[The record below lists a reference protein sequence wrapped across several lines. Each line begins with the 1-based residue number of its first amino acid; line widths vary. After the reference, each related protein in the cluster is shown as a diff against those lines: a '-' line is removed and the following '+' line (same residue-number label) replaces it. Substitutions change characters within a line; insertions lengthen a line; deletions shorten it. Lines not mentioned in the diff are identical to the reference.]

1 MKRVVGFLVLLAL
14 AVGASASVDLFFTS
28 SADPYGLRVPSLA
41 FLHAGANGTDY
52 RDGYEL
58 TKDAGGA
65 YLTPPLGP
73 LPDAV
78 VDCSTGQWAYVWGR
92 FNNEPPEAWINGVA
106 IRIEGALPGVGN
118 IAWYLC
124 NNVADPN
131 IREKRWDGDSEL
143 FYMNPPG
150 LIAITAYG
158 IPNANADVPWDLYA
172 ASTRT
177 FLLGAVKCPTCPGE
191 LTFVL
196 GQIPI
201 HYKSQPH
208 PAVNVLNKVVCVP
221 EPTTV
226 LLLALASAVF
236 RRR

>member
-1 MKRVVGFLVLLAL
+1 MKRMVGFLVLVAL
-14 AVGASASVDLFFTS
+14 VTGASASVDLFFTS

-41 FLHAGANGTDY
+41 FLHTAGNGTDY

-78 VDCSTGQWAYVWGR
+78 VDCSTGQWAYIWGR
-92 FNNEPPEAWINGVA
+92 FNNEPPDAWINGVA
-106 IRIEGALPGVGN
+106 IGVDGALPGVGN

-124 NNVADPN
+124 ENSNDPN
-131 IREKRWDGDSEL
+131 IGKRRWDGNEM
-143 FYMNPPG
+143 FYSNPAG
-150 LIAITAYG
+150 LIAITTYG

-177 FLLGAVKCPTCPGE
+177 FLLGAVKCANCPGQ
-191 LTFVL
+191 LTFML
-196 GQIPI
+196 GYTPI
-201 HYKSQPH
+201 HYTVQPH

-221 EPTTV
+221 EPATV
-226 LLLALASAVF
+226 LLLALAGLVA